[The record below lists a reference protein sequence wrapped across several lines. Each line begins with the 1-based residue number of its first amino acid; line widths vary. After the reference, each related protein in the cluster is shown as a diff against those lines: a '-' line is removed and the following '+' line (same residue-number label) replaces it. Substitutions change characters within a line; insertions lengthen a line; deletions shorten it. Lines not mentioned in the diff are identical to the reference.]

1 MILTLSEDDR
11 RAVLWRAAMISLF
24 SWRRADP
31 SDPNDGADPL
41 GWWADS
47 FPTVAGD
54 KIGSRV
60 WLLQR
65 RSITDDALRDAVEF
79 GEEALAWFVSDGHA
93 TKVTVTVARSGTEG
107 VTMRAVIDLVGDDPL
122 QIEIDDFWRVLNA
135 I

>member
-11 RAVLWRAAMISLF
+11 RAVLWRAAIISLF

-31 SDPNDGADPL
+31 ADPNDGADPL
-41 GWWADS
+41 GWWGDS
-47 FPTVAGD
+47 YPTVTDD

-65 RSITDDALRDAVEF
+65 RSITDETLQDAVAF

-93 TKVTVTVARSGTEG
+93 SKVTVTVARTDTDG
-107 VTMRAVIDLVGDDPL
+107 VTMNAVIDLLDDEPL
-122 QIEIDDFWRVLNA
+122 QIEIDDFWRVINA
-135 I
+135 V

>member
-11 RAVLWRAAMISLF
+11 RAVLWRAAIISLF
-24 SWRRADP
+24 SWRRVDP

-41 GWWADS
+41 GWWGDS
-47 FPTVAGD
+47 YPTVADD

-65 RSITDDALRDAVEF
+65 RSITDDALRDAVAF

-93 TKVTVTVARSGTEG
+93 SKVTVTVARSGNEG
-107 VTMRAVIDLVGDDPL
+107 VTMNAVIDLLGDEPL
-122 QIEIDDFWRVLNA
+122 QIEIDDFWRVINA
-135 I
+135 V